1 MPETQTVVSIAG
13 DRFLIGGKL
22 TNRGRSWKGMP
33 IEGLLF
39 NSRMANAIIY
49 DDNPATRG
57 VWAYLDGEFSAE
69 RNTREFIAALPDY
82 HAHGLRAV
90 SINVQGGSPQGYSWN
105 QPWRTSGFLP
115 DGTIKPDY
123 VKRLDDV
130 VTACDRL
137 GMVVIDFAT
146 RRRLRING
154 VVTRADSAGLE
165 LQVRETFGNCPKYI
179 QRRECRQTGRSEGP
193 VLPTVHGRVL
203 DDERRAFV
211 ARTDTLFVASINA
224 ERGLDA
230 SHRGGE
236 PGFVHVIDDVTLR
249 LPDYEG
255 NSMYQTL
262 GNFQVDS
269 RAGLALVDFE
279 RRRVLSLTGDA
290 TTEFGADDPRQP
302 TGGTGRYWSFRV
314 RRWVE
319 FSLTAS
325 MGWRLLDRS
334 PFNPPRAL

>member
-1 MPETQTVVSIAG
+1 MLDVYHAGEIAVQERVG
-13 DRFLIGGKL
+13 DRALAERRASIIADRLSDGARAFLSQQRL
-22 TNRGRSWKGMP
+22 AAVAVAAP
-33 IEGLLF
+33 D
-39 NSRMANAIIY
+39 NS
-49 DDNPATRG
+49 
-57 VWAYLDGEFSAE
+57 VWASVWCGEPGFLRASAPGERVELFSALNLADHSE
-69 RNTREFIAALPDY
+69 VAREIV
-82 HAHGLRAV
+82 RA
-90 SINVQGGSPQGYSWN
+90 G
-105 QPWRTSGFLP
+105 
-115 DGTIKPDY
+115 
-123 VKRLDDV
+123 
-130 VTACDRL
+130 DRL